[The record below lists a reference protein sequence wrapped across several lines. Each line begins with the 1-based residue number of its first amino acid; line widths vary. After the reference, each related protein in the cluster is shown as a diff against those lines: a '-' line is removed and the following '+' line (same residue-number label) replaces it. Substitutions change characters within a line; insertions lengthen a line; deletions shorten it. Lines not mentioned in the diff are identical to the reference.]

1 MKLGDMLQQCL
12 EGELAAGRSSATV
25 DAALLELC
33 FAPRAGLA
41 LAPAAGRATVAAA
54 PVQSPRPPPPAA
66 LPPPVRERLAP
77 PAPVQVVPVAPAPA
91 APRIAAPQQDLRG
104 LDRDA
109 LLRLGNGC
117 ALCRRPVQDRRA
129 PHQGLAQPAKLM
141 IIVDPA
147 GRDEEAFAQPFAGEA
162 GALLE
167 GMIVKG
173 LKLPL
178 DQVFVCVGHRCPAA
192 PKGFA
197 DEARDLLPVLERQ
210 LELARPEAV
219 IVFGVA
225 GLWQIFGQVGIHQN
239 RGRWMNWKGVPLLA
253 TLPPSHLIR
262 VPEDKRVV
270 WDDLKLVNAKFGR

>member
-12 EGELAAGRSSATV
+12 EGELAAGRSAAV
-25 DAALLELC
+25 LDAATLELC
-33 FAPRAGLA
+33 FAPRPGSAMPPRAPSPA
-41 LAPAAGRATVAAA
+41 LAVPA
-54 PVQSPRPPPPAA
+54 PRP
-66 LPPPVRERLAP
+66 AP
-77 PAPVQVVPVAPAPA
+77 PAPLPPPEVKALPPTPIAPA
-91 APRIAAPQQDLRG
+91 AAARPALHQDLRG
-104 LDRDA
+104 LDRSA

-117 ALCRRPVQDRRA
+117 ALCRRPVNDSRA

-147 GRDEEAFAQPFAGEA
+147 GRDEEAFANPFAGES
-162 GALLE
+162 GVLLE
-167 GMIVKG
+167 AMIVKG

-178 DQVFVCVGHRCPAA
+178 DQVFVCVGHRCSAS

-197 DEARDLLPVLERQ
+197 DEARDMLPVLERQ
-210 LELARPEAV
+210 LELVKPEAL

-239 RGRWMNWKGVPLLA
+239 RGRWMNWQGIPLLA

>member
-1 MKLGDMLQQCL
+1 METTSMKLGDMLQQCL

-33 FAPRAGLA
+33 FTPRAGV
-41 LAPAAGRATVAAA
+41 APGRAPSAAA
-54 PVQSPRPPPPAA
+54 PVQAPRPPSPAA
-66 LPPPVRERLAP
+66 LPPPP
-77 PAPVQVVPVAPAPA
+77 PPVQAAPA
-91 APRIAAPQQDLRG
+91 ATRPTAAQQDLRG

-147 GRDEEAFAQPFAGEA
+147 GRDEEAFANPFAGEA

-178 DQVFVCVGHRCPAA
+178 DQVFVCVGHRCSAS

-197 DEARDLLPVLERQ
+197 DEARDLLPILERQ

-239 RGRWMNWKGVPLLA
+239 RGRWMNWKGIPLLA